1 MFIAKKGTPQRRR
14 GLRVLGICRRDR
26 EAETTN
32 QHGQSTNFTPCPVEH
47 EATPAG
53 FQILGRPERTSNMWK
68 GLTLHQKIGGETR
81 RSCNF
86 ALFVRQNQGR

>member
-1 MFIAKKGTPQRRR
+1 MFIAKKVTPQGRR

-32 QHGQSTNFTPCPVEH
+32 QDGQNTNFTPCPVEH

-53 FQILGRPERTSNMWK
+53 FQILGRPERTSNVWK

-81 RSCNF
+81 RSHHF
-86 ALFVRQNQGR
+86 ALFVRLFKG